1 MNENNCARYEELC
14 SAAVDHALTEQE
26 QKELD
31 AHLAECPACR
41 AYLEELRVMRELWKE
56 LETPMPPALHEKIMG
71 EIEAEVQKTIIQ
83 TPQKHR
89 RRPPVFTMLA
99 AAAACVML
107 AATGSLTGLFGH
119 VGTTPLQAATA
130 DASTQTDPGVSTA
143 EDLPRS
149 TIQANDPTAD
159 AAQDTQPETEEQTTE
174 SNNTDE
180 NTNESTQSTE
190 DDTAAA
196 PRSAKVA
203 PKSSSDSA
211 AAQDSGTDSSSAS
224 SESNDSAGV
233 ATASIMPFSAAS
245 GNRSAAAD
253 GNSIPQEVSSMSFA
267 RCYTV
272 SRTDKSPDSV
282 PVIEDMSLII
292 AEDNTAYYC
301 VENNESKIEKVL
313 QELEKNGYTTALN
326 QSSGITTQRDAKLV
340 LLLVQQ

>member
-1 MNENNCARYEELC
+1 MNEKKCARYEELC

-89 RRPPVFTMLA
+89 LRPPVFTMLA
-99 AAAACVML
+99 AAAACVLL

-119 VGTTPLQAATA
+119 VGTTPLQAATS
-130 DASTQTDPGVSTA
+130 DASTQTDPGVSIA
-143 EDLPRS
+143 EAVPRS
-149 TIQANDPTAD
+149 TIQANDPSAD
-159 AAQDTQPETEEQTTE
+159 SAQDLQSETEEQTTE

-180 NTNESTQSTE
+180 NTQSTE
-190 DDTAAA
+190 DDAPAA
-196 PRSAKVA
+196 PRSVQSA
-203 PKSSSDSA
+203 PKSSNEDSTGA
-211 AAQDSGTDSSSAS
+211 DSSPSDNTS
-224 SESNDSAGV
+224 SESDENAGI
-233 ATASIMPFSAAS
+233 AAASIMPFSAAS
-245 GNRSAAAD
+245 GNRSAAAE
-253 GNSIPQEVSSMSFA
+253 GNSIPQEVNSMSFA

-272 SRTDKSPDSV
+272 SRTDKSPDNV

-313 QELEKNGYTTALN
+313 QGLEKNGYTTALN

>member
-1 MNENNCARYEELC
+1 MNEKKCARYEELC

-89 RRPPVFTMLA
+89 LRPPVFTMLA
-99 AAAACVML
+99 AAAACVLL

-119 VGTTPLQAATA
+119 VGTTPLQAATS

-143 EDLPRS
+143 EAVPRS
-149 TIQANDPTAD
+149 TIQANDPSAD
-159 AAQDTQPETEEQTTE
+159 SAQDLQSETEEQTTE

-180 NTNESTQSTE
+180 NTQSTE
-190 DDTAAA
+190 DDAPAA
-196 PRSAKVA
+196 PRSVQSA
-203 PKSSSDSA
+203 PKSSNEDSTGA
-211 AAQDSGTDSSSAS
+211 DSSPSDNTS
-224 SESNDSAGV
+224 SESDENAGI
-233 ATASIMPFSAAS
+233 AAASIMTFSAAS
-245 GNRSAAAD
+245 GNRSAAAE
-253 GNSIPQEVSSMSFA
+253 GNSIPQEVNSMSFA

-272 SRTDKSPDSV
+272 SRTDKSPDNV

-313 QELEKNGYTTALN
+313 QGLEKNGYTTALN

>member
-1 MNENNCARYEELC
+1 MNEKNCARYEELC

-89 RRPPVFTMLA
+89 LRPPVFTMLA
-99 AAAACVML
+99 AAAACVLL

-119 VGTTPLQAATA
+119 VGTTPLQAATS
-130 DASTQTDPGVSTA
+130 DASTQTDPGVSIA
-143 EDLPRS
+143 EAVPRS
-149 TIQANDPTAD
+149 TIQANDPSAD
-159 AAQDTQPETEEQTTE
+159 SAQDLQPETEEQTTE

-190 DDTAAA
+190 DDAPAA
-196 PRSAKVA
+196 PRSVQSA
-203 PKSSSDSA
+203 PKSSNEDSTGA
-211 AAQDSGTDSSSAS
+211 DSSPSDNTS
-224 SESNDSAGV
+224 SESDENAGI
-233 ATASIMPFSAAS
+233 AAASIMTFSAAS
-245 GNRSAAAD
+245 GNRSAAAE

-272 SRTDKSPDSV
+272 SRTDKSPDNV

-313 QELEKNGYTTALN
+313 QGLEKNGYTTALN

>member
-1 MNENNCARYEELC
+1 MNEKKCARYEELC

-89 RRPPVFTMLA
+89 LRPPVFTMLA
-99 AAAACVML
+99 AAAACVLL

-143 EDLPRS
+143 EAVPRS
-149 TIQANDPTAD
+149 TIQANDPSVD
-159 AAQDTQPETEEQTTE
+159 SAQDLQPETEEQTTE

-190 DDTAAA
+190 DDAPAA
-196 PRSAKVA
+196 PRSVQSA
-203 PKSSSDSA
+203 PKSSNEDSTGA
-211 AAQDSGTDSSSAS
+211 DSSPSDNTS
-224 SESNDSAGV
+224 SESDENAGI
-233 ATASIMPFSAAS
+233 AAASIMPFSAAS
-245 GNRSAAAD
+245 GNRSAAAE

-313 QELEKNGYTTALN
+313 QGLEKNGYTTALN

>member
-149 TIQANDPTAD
+149 TIQANDPTVD
-159 AAQDTQPETEEQTTE
+159 AAQETQPETEEQTTE

-180 NTNESTQSTE
+180 RTQSTE
-190 DDTAAA
+190 DDTTAA

-211 AAQDSGTDSSSAS
+211 AAQDSGTDSSGAS

-313 QELEKNGYTTALN
+313 RELEKNGYTTALN

>member
-143 EDLPRS
+143 GDLSRS

-180 NTNESTQSTE
+180 STQPTE
-190 DDTAAA
+190 DDAAAA

-203 PKSSSDSA
+203 PKSSSDNA
-211 AAQDSGTDSSSAS
+211 DAQDSGTDSSSAS
-224 SESNDSAGV
+224 SESSDSAGV

>member
-1 MNENNCARYEELC
+1 MNEKKCARYEELC

-89 RRPPVFTMLA
+89 LRPPVFTMLA
-99 AAAACVML
+99 AAAACVLL

-130 DASTQTDPGVSTA
+130 DASTQTVPGVSTA
-143 EDLPRS
+143 EAVPRS
-149 TIQANDPTAD
+149 TIQANDPSVD
-159 AAQDTQPETEEQTTE
+159 SAQDLQPETEEQTTE
-174 SNNTDE
+174 PSADE
-180 NTNESTQSTE
+180 NTNESAESSE
-190 DDTAAA
+190 GSAPAA
-196 PRSAKVA
+196 PRSVQSA

-211 AAQDSGTDSSSAS
+211 AAPDSGTDSSGAS

-245 GNRSAAAD
+245 GNRSAAAE
-253 GNSIPQEVSSMSFA
+253 GNSIPQEVNSMSFA

-313 QELEKNGYTTALN
+313 QGLEKNGYTTALN

>member
-1 MNENNCARYEELC
+1 M
-14 SAAVDHALTEQE
+14 
-26 QKELD
+26 
-31 AHLAECPACR
+31 
-41 AYLEELRVMRELWKE
+41 
-56 LETPMPPALHEKIMG
+56 
-71 EIEAEVQKTIIQ
+71 
-83 TPQKHR
+83 
-89 RRPPVFTMLA
+89 
-99 AAAACVML
+99 
-107 AATGSLTGLFGH
+107 
-119 VGTTPLQAATA
+119 
-130 DASTQTDPGVSTA
+130 
-143 EDLPRS
+143 PRS
-149 TIQANDPTAD
+149 RIQANDPTAD
-159 AAQDTQPETEEQTTE
+159 AAQETQPETEEQTTE

-180 NTNESTQSTE
+180 RTQSTE
-190 DDTAAA
+190 DDTTAA

-211 AAQDSGTDSSSAS
+211 AEQDSGTDSSSAS

-272 SRTDKSPDSV
+272 SRIDKSPDSV

-313 QELEKNGYTTALN
+313 RELEKNGYTTALN
-326 QSSGITTQRDAKLV
+326 QSSGITTQRGAKLV